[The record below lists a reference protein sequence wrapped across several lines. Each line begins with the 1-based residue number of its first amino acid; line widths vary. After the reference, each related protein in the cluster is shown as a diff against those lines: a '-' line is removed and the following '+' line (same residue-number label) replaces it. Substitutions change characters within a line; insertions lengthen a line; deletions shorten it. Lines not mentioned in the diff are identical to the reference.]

1 MGEFKFEA
9 IAVLVI
15 LLPGFLAASIKQR
28 LAVNREQSELDKI
41 IEALLYS
48 FVTYVL
54 FIAFARKLPVGFRM
68 ETKGETTS
76 YFMEPPDVRRLVLLL
91 IIPLV
96 LGVVMS
102 FVTNNDLLGR
112 LFRWMRV
119 SRRTWRD
126 SIWSDVFYNFG
137 EAVQVELTDGRCVM
151 GWLKYFSDTPDGAS
165 LFLERAA
172 WVGPDLTLIEIKG
185 PGILLTKESGIRS
198 ATFLDWTPVASKD
211 RPSLTGLEV
220 KS

>member
-48 FVTYVL
+48 FVTYVIFTAL
-54 FIAFARKLPVGFRM
+54 A
-68 ETKGETTS
+68 
-76 YFMEPPDVRRLVLLL
+76 
-91 IIPLV
+91 IPIV
-96 LGVVMS
+96 LGVGMAYL
-102 FVTNNDLLGR
+102 TNADTLGR
-112 LFRWMRV
+112 IFRWMRV

-126 SIWSDVFYNFG
+126 SIWTDVFYNFG
-137 EAVQVELTDGRCVM
+137 EAVQVELADGRSVI
-151 GWLKYFSDTPDGAS
+151 GWLRYFSDTPDGAS

-172 WVGPDLTLIEIKG
+172 WVGPDLKPIEIKG
-185 PGILLTKESGIRS
+185 PGILLTKETGIRS
-198 ATFLDWTPVASKD
+198 VALLDWTPEESTEK
-211 RPSLTGLEV
+211 PTLTGTEI
-220 KS
+220 K

>member
-48 FVTYVL
+48 FVTYVIFTAL
-54 FIAFARKLPVGFRM
+54 ARTLPINFKV
-68 ETKGETTS
+68 EVKGEIRS
-76 YFMEPPDVRRLVLLL
+76 YSVEPPDVWRLLL
-91 IIPLV
+91 LLVIPIV
-96 LGVVMS
+96 LGVGMAYL
-102 FVTNNDLLGR
+102 TNADTLGR
-112 LFRWMRV
+112 IFRWMRV

-126 SIWSDVFYNFG
+126 SIWTDVFYNFG
-137 EAVQVELTDGRCVM
+137 EAVQVELADGRSVI
-151 GWLKYFSDTPDGAS
+151 GWLRYFSDTPDGAS

-172 WVGPDLTLIEIKG
+172 WVGPDLKPIEIKG
-185 PGILLTKESGIRS
+185 PGILLTKETGIRS
-198 ATFLDWTPVASKD
+198 VAFLDWTPEESTEKLT
-211 RPSLTGLEV
+211 LTGIEI
-220 KS
+220 K

>member
-28 LAVNREQSELDKI
+28 LVINREQSELDKI

-48 FVTYVL
+48 FVSYVM
-54 FIAFARKLPVGFRM
+54 FMAFARTLPVNFKV
-68 ETKGETTS
+68 EIKGETAS
-76 YFMEPPDVRRLVLLL
+76 YSIEPPDILRLVLLL
-91 IIPLV
+91 TIPIV

-102 FVTNNDLLGR
+102 YLTNADILGR

-126 SIWSDVFYNFG
+126 SIWTDVFYNFG
-137 EAVQVELTDGRCVM
+137 EAVQVELADGRSVM
-151 GWLKYFSDTPDGAS
+151 GWLRYFSDSPDGAS

-172 WVGPDLTLIEIKG
+172 WVGADLKPIEIKG

-198 ATFLDWTPVASKD
+198 IAFLDWTPEETKEK
-211 RPSLTGLEV
+211 PSLTGIEIR
-220 KS
+220 

>member
-9 IAVLVI
+9 IGVLVI

-28 LAVNREQSELDKI
+28 LAINREQNELDKI

-48 FVTYVL
+48 FVTYVV
-54 FIAFARKLPVGFRM
+54 FIAFAHTLPVGFRM
-68 ETKGETTS
+68 ETRGEKTS
-76 YFMEPPDVRRLVLLL
+76 YFVEPPDIGRLVLLL

-96 LGVVMS
+96 LGIGMS
-102 FVTNNDLLGR
+102 FLTNNDLLGR

-137 EAVQVELTDGRCVM
+137 EAVQVELTDGRSVM
-151 GWLKYFSDTPDGAS
+151 GWLKYFSDTPEGAS

-172 WVGPDLTLIEIKG
+172 WVGSDLKPIEIKG

-198 ATFLDWTPVASKD
+198 VSFLDWTPVESKEKM
-211 RPSLTGLEV
+211 SLTGLEINQ
-220 KS
+220 